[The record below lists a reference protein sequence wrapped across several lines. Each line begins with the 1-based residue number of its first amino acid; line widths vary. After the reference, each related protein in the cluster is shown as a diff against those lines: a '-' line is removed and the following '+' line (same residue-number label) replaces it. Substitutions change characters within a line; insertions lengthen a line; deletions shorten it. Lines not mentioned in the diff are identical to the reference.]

1 MEGILASLV
10 PTLATAALAWHTT
23 RVRRDRDQLDQQRCE
38 RIKTLEETVKDHAA
52 KGRNLELA
60 MERMQAASQA
70 VTDDTRELKE
80 ELTDIRANMVRKEDF
95 AEAMKALRD
104 HISDALR
111 LTPHNKRR

>member
-10 PTLATAALAWHTT
+10 PTLLTAALAWHTT
-23 RVRRDRDQLDQQRCE
+23 RVRKDRDQLDANRCE
-38 RIKTLEETVKDHAA
+38 RIKALEETIKDHAA
-52 KGRNLELA
+52 KGRALELA
-60 MERMQAASQA
+60 MERIQAVSQA
-70 VTDDTRELKE
+70 VTNDTKELKD
-80 ELTDIRANMVRKEDF
+80 ELTDIRNNMVRKEDF